1 MIVLDASVAVKWYVP
16 EQHSDEADA
25 LLESPDQ
32 LLAPELI
39 RIEVTSALVRKARV
53 GHLPP
58 TRVRELL
65 VLWAKAWT
73 NGTLLLASDEVDLPA
88 ATELALD
95 LAHPLQDCVY
105 LALAMRLNAP
115 LITADRRFAE
125 RAQRNHGA
133 VSLLGGA
140 SAAAH

>member
-25 LLESPDQ
+25 LLESPAQ

-53 GHLPP
+53 RHLPP
-58 TRVRELL
+58 TRVREQL

-73 NGTLLLASDEVDLPA
+73 NGTLLLASDEVDLPV
-88 ATELALD
+88 ATELALA
-95 LAHPLQDCVY
+95 LAHPLQDCIY
-105 LALAMRLNAP
+105 LALAMRLDVP

-125 RAQRNHGA
+125 RAARRHRRVQ
-133 VSLLGGA
+133 LLGA
-140 SAAAH
+140 PSAAAH